1 MKTNIT
7 IAKKEEALGIYIL
20 GILSR
25 VFLFIVIKSMKKA
38 DNFSLCLTSEHIQIG
53 PIKMLNLKRTATKV
67 GQVTNFSNH
76 VYINDYTVIFGCI
89 PLKMII
95 LFLFLFLFQKVL
107 VSFSSHEM

>member
-38 DNFSLCLTSEHIQIG
+38 DNFSLCLTS
-53 PIKMLNLKRTATKV
+53 
-67 GQVTNFSNH
+67 
-76 VYINDYTVIFGCI
+76 
-89 PLKMII
+89 
-95 LFLFLFLFQKVL
+95 
-107 VSFSSHEM
+107 